1 MPTRPSAAPAAS
13 MLAAPHIVTE
23 LPGPRARALIARD
36 QRTVSPSLT
45 RAYPL
50 VAESGSGYTVTDVD
64 GNRFLDFAAGIAVV
78 STGHSHPAVVAA
90 ISEQAQRLIH
100 IAATDFYEPRYVE
113 FSEKLAAIAPF
124 REPARVFL
132 TNSGTE
138 AVEGAIKLARF
149 HTGRPGIIAF
159 EGGFHGRTMGALSLT
174 NSKIRQRAG
183 FGPLLPM
190 VEHAPFPRVRT
201 WREQSGGDGT
211 AELDVLRH
219 AILGRIM
226 APRDV
231 AAIVV
236 EPIQGEGGYFP
247 APAAFLAGLR
257 EICDEHGI
265 LLIADEIQSG
275 MGRTGR
281 WWAMQH
287 PGIEPARWVLAY
299 LANMEDEGVVILPTH
314 RLVRAPIPA
323 DLEARLGASFALR
336 PAEGQEREPV
346 FSLLGEERYALGI
359 ETIYEGYLLHY
370 GSPRLFAPEDGDTAL
385 LLGDYLYAHGL
396 VRIEESGTVDAV
408 NDLAELI
415 ALCAYL
421 RAEQIAGDGAVWAA
435 TACSLGRRVLD
446 PGRSSLRL
454 DNDPSPLERIA
465 RAVGTGAA
473 VGASRAALRRAPER
487 RFRRSHGARGDRLR
501 HLGTVDPAPVDRV
514 RGDAS
519 PGGRD
524 EHRDAP
530 HPYKP

>member
-1 MPTRPSAAPAAS
+1 MRTRPSAAPAATRP
-13 MLAAPHIVTE
+13 AAPHIVTE

-36 QRTVSPSLT
+36 HATVSPSLT

-50 VAESGSGYTVTDVD
+50 VAESGSGYVVVDVD

-90 ISEQAQRLIH
+90 IKEQAERLIH

-113 FSEKLAAIAPF
+113 FSEKLARIAPF
-124 REPARVFL
+124 SEPARVFL

-190 VEHAPFPRVRT
+190 VEHAPFPRVRS

-211 AELDVLRH
+211 DELEVLRH

-226 APRDV
+226 APTDV
-231 AAIVV
+231 AAIVI

-247 APAAFLAGLR
+247 APSTFLAGLR
-257 EICDEHGI
+257 QICDEHGI

-287 PGIEPARWVLAY
+287 AGIEPDIVTVAKGIASGMPIGAFLARESVWTWQPGAHGSTFGGNPVCAAAGLAT
-299 LANMEDEGVVILPTH
+299 LA
-314 RLVRAPIPA
+314 
-323 DLEARLGASFALR
+323 
-336 PAEGQEREPV
+336 
-346 FSLLGEERYALGI
+346 LL
-359 ETIYEGYLLHY
+359 
-370 GSPRLFAPEDGDTAL
+370 EDGLIANAARMGDRLKAGLEQVVSNRTQVRDVRGIGLMIGVEFETHDQAAAVERAAFERGLLVLECGESTLRFCPAL
-385 LLGDYLYAHGL
+385 
-396 VRIEESGTVDAV
+396 VVDAP
-408 NDLAELI
+408 
-415 ALCAYL
+415 
-421 RAEQIAGDGAVWAA
+421 AV
-435 TACSLGRRVLD
+435 D
-446 PGRSSLRL
+446 
-454 DNDPSPLERIA
+454 
-465 RAVGTGAA
+465 AA
-473 VGASRAALRRAPER
+473 VSLFDEALRAALA
-487 RFRRSHGARGDRLR
+487 G
-501 HLGTVDPAPVDRV
+501 
-514 RGDAS
+514 
-519 PGGRD
+519 
-524 EHRDAP
+524 
-530 HPYKP
+530 